1 MAQQFSSAH
10 WQWTINLE
18 GTACPNIPCTP
29 SFAMARDKRKHL
41 LVCRGMKLDMIHMAT
56 QNLVMD
62 AFLRK
67 KSMIQMLADS
77 MTMENA
83 EQVYPTMEDFQRSI
97 RKQQSLMIPEE
108 YICTRSSHQYFT
120 LRNFDSS
127 WYVSADPCLAMPK
140 RTPDGQPLTETAQ
153 KRRAKRARRSEQ
165 KRIAKLDH
173 CSCWKQQ

>member
-127 WYVSADPCLAMPK
+127 CPEEKSQESA
-140 RTPDGQPLTETAQ
+140 EI
-153 KRRAKRARRSEQ
+153 RAK
-165 KRIAKLDH
+165 KD
-173 CSCWKQQ
+173 C

>member
-1 MAQQFSSAH
+1 
-10 WQWTINLE
+10 
-18 GTACPNIPCTP
+18 
-29 SFAMARDKRKHL
+29 
-41 LVCRGMKLDMIHMAT
+41 MKLDMIHMAT

-127 WYVSADPCLAMPK
+127 CPEEKSQESA
-140 RTPDGQPLTETAQ
+140 EI
-153 KRRAKRARRSEQ
+153 RAK
-165 KRIAKLDH
+165 KD
-173 CSCWKQQ
+173 C